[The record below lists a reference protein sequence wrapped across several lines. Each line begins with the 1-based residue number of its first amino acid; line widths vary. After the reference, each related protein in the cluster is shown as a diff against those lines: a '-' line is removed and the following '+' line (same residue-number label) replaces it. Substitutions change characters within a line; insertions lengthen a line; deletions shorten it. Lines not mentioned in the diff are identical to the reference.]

1 MDFGWLTA
9 TLLIAAR
16 FGAIALVA
24 PPIGARV
31 VPAPVRVC
39 LVLGVAAMLAGLP
52 ASRAGATMLAHSGG
66 LMTAIA
72 SEVALGET
80 MALGLLT
87 GFAVFAFAA
96 RLVDVQIGYGV
107 GQVVD
112 PSTSQPVPVVTAALT
127 QIALLLF
134 FLLDGH
140 HALMRGLVLSVE
152 HFPPGRGWDVD
163 AAFGPVV
170 RHMALLFSLGL
181 AMLAPV
187 VLTLVLV
194 DLCLGVVARN
204 LPQVN
209 VLALGFGIKVV
220 VGLGALS
227 LASVAGSSVMARA
240 YRSVFQTWESLLQ

>member
-1 MDFGWLTA
+1 MRRPNFVF
-9 TLLIAAR
+9 I
-16 FGAIALVA
+16 VA
-24 PPIGARV
+24 DD
-31 VPAPVRVC
+31 
-39 LVLGVAAMLAGLP
+39 LGHADLGCY
-52 ASRAGATMLAHSGG
+52 GG
-66 LMTAIA
+66 
-72 SEVALGET
+72 
-80 MALGLLT
+80 
-87 GFAVFAFAA
+87 
-96 RLVDVQIGYGV
+96 R
-107 GQVVD
+107 
-112 PSTSQPVPVVTAALT
+112 
-127 QIALLLF
+127 
-134 FLLDGH
+134 
-140 HALMRGLVLSVE
+140 
-152 HFPPGRGWDVD
+152 D